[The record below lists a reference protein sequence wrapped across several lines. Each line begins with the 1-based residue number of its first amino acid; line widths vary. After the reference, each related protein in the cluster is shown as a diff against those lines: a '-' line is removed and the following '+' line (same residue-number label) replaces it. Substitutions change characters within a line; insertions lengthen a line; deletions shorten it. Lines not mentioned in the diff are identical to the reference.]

1 MINNVIQI
9 PSYLLYLVSEIRLE
23 EDFNYIRESVLSLSL
38 SLPVGGLAYKK
49 AGVPQTILSAL
60 PLAWIILTNE
70 LGDSH
75 IIVTLNHNIHMIC
88 HYI

>member
-23 EDFNYIRESVLSLSL
+23 EDFNYIRESVLSL

-75 IIVTLNHNIHMIC
+75 FIVTLNHNIHMIC